1 MDLKNTAVAVGK
13 RRRFTLMEL
22 MIVLVIL
29 GLLMALVTPQF
40 IGKAEQ
46 AKRSTARMQIEF
58 LGNALND
65 YYLDVGEYPS
75 SLQALITN
83 PGSDRWAGPYLDPPR
98 IPKDP
103 WDEDYHYRYPGEHG
117 RFDIFSYGANRA
129 PGGEGPAADIVSW
142 E

>member
-1 MDLKNTAVAVGK
+1 MDSRK
-13 RRRFTLMEL
+13 RRLRRRRQQRFTLMEL

-40 IGKAEQ
+40 IGKAEK
-46 AKRSTARMQIEF
+46 AKVKTARMQIEY

-75 SLQALITN
+75 DLNALIN
-83 PGSDRWAGPYLDPPR
+83 DPGNEKWAGPYLEPPR

-103 WDEDYHYRYPGEHG
+103 WDEDYHYRYPGDHG
-117 RFDIFSYGANRA
+117 RFDLYSYGADKA
-129 PGGEGPAADIVSW
+129 PGGEDADSDIVSW